1 MEIANKIL
9 AIIATFLLCCAFAI
23 FLVLIYGAI
32 ISGLNSKAV
41 SEFDKT
47 YLEKIDSGV
56 LVVDYGVNCL
66 GYENEKTTSFFI
78 GSTEFPLSRYYY
90 YVDDYTIVG
99 NFVVIDKYVE
109 YGPYVN
115 SSIVRENRVM
125 LPAGITIIK
134 SRMKLLGA
142 E

>member
-1 MEIANKIL
+1 VCSSDL
-9 AIIATFLLCCAFAI
+9 
-23 FLVLIYGAI
+23 
-32 ISGLNSKAV
+32 
-41 SEFDKT
+41 
-47 YLEKIDSGV
+47 
-56 LVVDYGVNCL
+56 
-66 GYENEKTTSFFI
+66 
-78 GSTEFPLSRYYY
+78 
-90 YVDDYTIVG
+90 
-99 NFVVIDKYVE
+99 IDKYVE

>member
-23 FLVLIYGAI
+23 FLVYGAI

-90 YVDDYTIVG
+90 SPCIGEGNMEVDILKIPVGTELDIYKTSWSQWTFLYCIVPQGYKG
-99 NFVVIDKYVE
+99 NK
-109 YGPYVN
+109 
-115 SSIVRENRVM
+115 
-125 LPAGITIIK
+125 
-134 SRMKLLGA
+134 
-142 E
+142 